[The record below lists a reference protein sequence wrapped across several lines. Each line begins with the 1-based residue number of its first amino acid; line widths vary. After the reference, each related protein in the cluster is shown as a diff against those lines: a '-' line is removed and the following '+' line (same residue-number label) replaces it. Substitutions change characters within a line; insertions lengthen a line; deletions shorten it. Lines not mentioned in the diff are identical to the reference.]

1 MLHFGKHRCDCK
13 AYRKPHS
20 KPPLKT
26 NGTFAVELPKSV
38 IKVEENRSRLN
49 EE

>member
-1 MLHFGKHRCDCK
+1 MPRFGKHWCDWDACS
-13 AYRKPHS
+13 KPHF

-26 NGTFAVELPKSV
+26 SGTFAVELPKSV